1 MVAGSVAN
9 LESRSER
16 RKRRNREALIT
27 AGYQIIAEKG
37 IDAATMSEIA
47 NRADVG
53 AGTAYNY
60 FASKDDLAMAVME
73 EVMDRLANR
82 ISAVTNTFSDPAQV
96 YAFGI
101 RTTMQVAT
109 TDLRWRW
116 LLRRSEVIADAM
128 FRVIG
133 PYAVRDLRRAAAAGR
148 FRFDDAELAYR
159 LATHVIVGF
168 SLAVCDG
175 KLDQSRLGETVAM
188 MLCMV
193 GMSRDDARE
202 ISQRPCPALPE
213 D

>member
-1 MVAGSVAN
+1 MVVGSVVN

-16 RKRRNREALIT
+16 RKRRNREALIL

-47 NRADVG
+47 NRADD

-82 ISAVTNTFSDPAQV
+82 IAAVTDTFADPAQV

-159 LATHVIVGF
+159 LATNVIVGF

-175 KLDQSRLGETVAM
+175 KIDQGRIGETVAM